1 MADLVAAYWHFNSMC
16 VCRHSPKD
24 TERHIKIR
32 DMCKIFAAH
41 FRTLFS
47 FKRNLSFLESFQKPG
62 P

>member
-32 DMCKIFAAH
+32 DMHEISAAH
-41 FRTLFS
+41 FRTLFL
-47 FKRNLSFLESFQKPG
+47 FKGNLSFLGSFQKAG